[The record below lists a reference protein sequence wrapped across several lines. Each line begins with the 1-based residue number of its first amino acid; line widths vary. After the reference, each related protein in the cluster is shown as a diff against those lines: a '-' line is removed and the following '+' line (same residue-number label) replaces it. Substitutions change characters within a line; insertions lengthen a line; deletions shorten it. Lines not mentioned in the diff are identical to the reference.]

1 MDPTASDSG
10 EAALGRRLSEL
21 DGEIDRLRRKI
32 WRVDKGLDP
41 VADREAELAE
51 LQRRFHDVSDEFV
64 RVYQEWQR
72 ASRE

>member
-1 MDPTASDSG
+1 MSLPERS
-10 EAALGRRLSEL
+10 EPALAKRLGEL
-21 DGEIDRLRRKI
+21 DDEIDRLRRKM

-41 VADREAELAE
+41 VSDREAELAA
-51 LQRRFHDVSDEFV
+51 LQERFQALSDEFV

>member
-1 MDPTASDSG
+1 MTDLPGRSESELA
-10 EAALGRRLSEL
+10 RRLAEI
-21 DGEIDRLRRKI
+21 DDEIDRLRRKI

-41 VADREAELAE
+41 VADRDAELAV
-51 LQRRFHDVSDEFV
+51 LQRRFEDASDEFV

>member
-1 MDPTASDSG
+1 MTGPPGRSESELA
-10 EAALGRRLSEL
+10 RRLAEL
-21 DGEIDRLRRKI
+21 DDEIDQIRRKM

-41 VADREAELAE
+41 VADRDAELAE
-51 LQRRFHDVSDEFV
+51 LGHRFDDLSDEFV